1 MARPDE
7 RVLFHV
13 DGYQF
18 KKAKQDGHVFI
29 TTPEGVNVTVH
40 VNVLKSFLSSVES
53 DADLS
58 QQFGLR

>member
-29 TTPEGVNVTVH
+29 TTPEGVNVTVDL
-40 VNVLKSFLSSVES
+40 NSIQTFLHALDNDETL
-53 DADLS
+53 AK
-58 QQFGLR
+58 QFGS